1 MVVGKAMS
9 VSWWFQ
15 HVQLKFLFFHGIITQ
30 STSIFFNILEMDCST
45 STTGGP
51 LGPTLVPK
59 GQAAWIVN
67 NLNGCTPACP
77 SGMGHGVPMD
87 PQSWSFSLSHRFE
100 VRHLTHKQEI
110 PLCKFRNSWVQKKC
124 CAKLQLLLSRSCP
137 FWLRQAE
144 SPNFAPGT
152 RRPVWPHP
160 SKWSSPSPSG
170 ARRLFFTRSF
180 FGLITRIFMGFNG
193 IQWGFNA
200 TKWDFISQNGGISM
214 GNAMINPGISR
225 ASDSPFRD
233 NMVSVLMVPP
243 VTFLVAGN
251 TYT

>member
-1 MVVGKAMS
+1 MRQEHAG
-9 VSWWFQ
+9 
-15 HVQLKFLFFHGIITQ
+15 
-30 STSIFFNILEMDCST
+30 
-45 STTGGP
+45 
-51 LGPTLVPK
+51 
-59 GQAAWIVN
+59 
-67 NLNGCTPACP
+67 
-77 SGMGHGVPMD
+77 
-87 PQSWSFSLSHRFE
+87 RFD
-100 VRHLTHKQEI
+100 LTHQ
-110 PLCKFRNSWVQKKC
+110 SG
-124 CAKLQLLLSRSCP
+124 LLP
-137 FWLRQAE
+137 VPAGQGDFF
-144 SPNFAPGT
+144 SPG
-152 RRPVWPHP
+152 
-160 SKWSSPSPSG
+160 
-170 ARRLFFTRSF
+170 LF

>member
-1 MVVGKAMS
+1 METGKGNRCIGRTLRGSNFSDPYLDGCWKSHECVLVISACS
-9 VSWWFQ
+9 
-15 HVQLKFLFFHGIITQ
+15 TQ
-30 STSIFFNILEMDCST
+30 ILVFPWDYYTKYFNILETDCST
-45 STTGGP
+45 STTGGPLGP

-152 RRPVWPHP
+152 RRPV
-160 SKWSSPSPSG
+160 
-170 ARRLFFTRSF
+170 
-180 FGLITRIFMGFNG
+180 
-193 IQWGFNA
+193 
-200 TKWDFISQNGGISM
+200 
-214 GNAMINPGISR
+214 
-225 ASDSPFRD
+225 
-233 NMVSVLMVPP
+233 
-243 VTFLVAGN
+243 
-251 TYT
+251 